1 VRHDGLREQNCSI
14 ARTVA
19 VLGERWTLIIL
30 RQAFLGARRFEDFQ
44 RGTGVARNILSDR
57 LRSLV
62 EHDVLRRLPYQ
73 DHPPRSE
80 YRLTAKGRD
89 LYPVLVALMQW
100 GDRHGGL
107 EEGPPIV
114 LHHERCGGRADP
126 RLVCDACGEDI
137 DPREMRVE
145 TKPAAPVSAPA

>member
-1 VRHDGLREQNCSI
+1 MRHDALGEQNCSI
-14 ARTVA
+14 GRTVA
-19 VLGERWTLIIL
+19 VLGERWTFVIL

-44 RGTGVARNILSDR
+44 RGTGVARNVLSDR

-62 EHDVLRRLPYQ
+62 DNGVLRRLPYQ

-100 GDRHGGL
+100 GDRHAGL
-107 EEGPPIV
+107 EQGPPIV
-114 LHHERCGGRADP
+114 LHHETCGHRADP

-137 DPREMRVE
+137 DPREMRAEVAAD
-145 TKPAAPVSAPA
+145 AAPVATA